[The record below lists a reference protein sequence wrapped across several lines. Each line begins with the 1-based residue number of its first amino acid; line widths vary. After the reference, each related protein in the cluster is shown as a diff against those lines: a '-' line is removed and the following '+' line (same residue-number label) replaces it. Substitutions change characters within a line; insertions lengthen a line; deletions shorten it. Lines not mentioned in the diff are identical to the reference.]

1 MSGEGSREG
10 FLARWSRRKRA
21 AQAGA
26 AAEEAAPEA
35 GPAARAAGTA
45 PAAATPAAPDVPPVA
60 TEEPEFDL
68 SSLPKIE
75 ELTAESDLKPFFA
88 KGVPAA
94 LRQAAISRMWS
105 LDPAIRDFVGP
116 ADYAWD
122 FNAPGGVPGFGF
134 DLPEEAKALAK
145 RLLGVDREEQEQAER
160 AAAAAG
166 EQPPAEAATAGLPPA
181 DAAAPEGAAPPPA
194 FLPPGVAAP
203 ALPPAAPDAAAPAP
217 EPAAAPPPRRRHGSA
232 LPA

>member
-1 MSGEGSREG
+1 MSGEGEREG

-21 AQAGA
+21 VQAGE
-26 AAEEAAPEA
+26 AAEQAAPA
-35 GPAARAAGTA
+35 A
-45 PAAATPAAPDVPPVA
+45 PAAATRDAPDVPPAA

-75 ELTAESDLKPFFA
+75 DLTAESDLKPFFA
-88 KGVPAA
+88 KGVPTA
-94 LRQAAISRMWS
+94 LRQAALSRIWS

-122 FNAPGGVPGFGF
+122 FNAPDGVPGFGF

-160 AAAAAG
+160 AAAAAA
-166 EQPPAEAATAGLPPA
+166 EQPPAEGATPGLPTA
-181 DAAAPEGAAPPPA
+181 AAAAPEAAAPPPA

-203 ALPPAAPDAAAPAP
+203 ALPPDAAGSAAAP
-217 EPAAAPPPRRRHGSA
+217 EPAPAPPPRRRHGSA
-232 LPA
+232 LPV

>member
-1 MSGEGSREG
+1 MSGEAEREG

-21 AQAGA
+21 VQAGEA
-26 AAEEAAPEA
+26 AAEAAPA
-35 GPAARAAGTA
+35 APAAETVPAPAAGTSAVA
-45 PAAATPAAPDVPPVA
+45 PGQAAPSIA
-60 TEEPEFDL
+60 AGEPEFDF

-75 ELTAESDLKPFFA
+75 DLTADSDLTPFFA

-94 LRQAAISRMWS
+94 LRQAALSRIWS

-122 FNAPGGVPGFGF
+122 FNAPDGVPGFGF

-145 RLLGVDREEQEQAER
+145 RLLGVDREGQAQAER
-160 AAAAAG
+160 PVALAEPQPAAGAAA
-166 EQPPAEAATAGLPPA
+166 ELPPA
-181 DAAAPEGAAPPPA
+181 ASAAPEADAPPA

-203 ALPPAAPDAAAPAP
+203 ALSSPAPDADAAP
-217 EPAAAPPPRRRHGSA
+217 ELAALPPPRRRHGSA
-232 LPA
+232 LPT